1 MKEKNGFA
9 VMVLLML
16 IPCVIIGIS
25 NSIAW
30 LVFLF
35 AVIELLIVRY
45 IFLVLL
51 ILNVTC
57 FFSVYKDKD
66 HIALILSFVGGFIG
80 GFIAANTV
88 NKGFNEREAINIISI
103 INLFLFVIYPLW
115 AYALFEFEIH
125 GMLM

>member
-1 MKEKNGFA
+1 MKDKNGYA

-16 IPCVIIGIS
+16 IPCVIIGLS

-57 FFSVYKDKD
+57 FLSVYKDKD

-88 NKGFNEREAINIISI
+88 NKDFNEREAINIISI